1 MDSRKEGMEGE
12 IMVGHRVD
20 SRKEGIEGENM
31 VG

>member
-12 IMVGHRVD
+12 IMVGQRVD
-20 SRKEGIEGENM
+20 SRNEGIEGENM